1 MCGKLTAWGWNEM
14 GSCGVHCPM
23 EFIREPRLPVP
34 PIPHGQ
40 IAVKAPP
47 EIPKEV
53 PANPLVRLLPVA
65 MIVATVGMMGLY
77 FTSGGGV
84 MRNPMFMFFPAMM
97 LMSVVGTL
105 AYGARGTNRTAEI
118 NVNRRDYLRYIDTV
132 DVAIAQAAND
142 QQLSL
147 QWSHPEPEALWTLVG
162 GMRMWERNPEDPDFC
177 HIRVGVGDQL
187 LCTTLVPPELG
198 RADELDP
205 VTSTALHRLIHQR
218 SVVKV
223 LPITVALRGFPVVTI
238 DGDASAAR
246 ALLRAMVCQLAV
258 LHSPE
263 HVKIAAVVRPETE
276 GEWEWLKW
284 LPHHQHPQA
293 VDGVGPARMVY
304 RSFSKATAGFTLD
317 GDGSPHLAV
326 IVDAGLA
333 TGTEQAGRVGRVTVI
348 EVGAS
353 RGDGATAGRLRLHIA
368 GDCVT
373 IHRAAGEE
381 AVARLDK
388 LTPTQALVCARR
400 LAPYRPAAAATD
412 GTNRPS
418 TTVGWADLMGLD
430 DPARVDPAVLWGSRR
445 GQLSLRVPIGVSEH
459 GEPVDLDIKE
469 AARNGMGPHGLC
481 VGATGSGKSEFLRT
495 LTLGMITAHPPEV
508 LNLVLVDFKGGA
520 TFLGLERARHVAA
533 IITNLADEAPLVTR
547 MRDAL
552 AGEMNRRQQVL
563 RAAGNFANVGDY
575 EHARSQGAALEPLP
589 ALFIVVDEFSELLSQ
604 HPDFAEV
611 FVAIGRLGRSL
622 GMHLLLASQRLDEG
636 RLRGLETH
644 LSFRICLK
652 TFSASES
659 RAVLGVPDAY
669 HLPSA
674 PGAAYLKTASGEL
687 VRFQTAFVSGSHH
700 EPRGDVSATSVQ
712 SQKPMLFTAAP
723 VGHIIEHE
731 SRSSAP
737 TRTVFHTVVDRLADR
752 GTPAHRVWLPPLMG
766 SPTLD
771 MLIPRDG
778 PNPSLAVPI
787 GLVDCPYE
795 QRRELFVAELDAAAG
810 NIAVVGAPRSGKS
823 TALRTLMM
831 ALATTHSPADVQ
843 FYCLDFGGGSLS
855 SLRPL
860 PHVGS
865 VAGRLDVDLCRRS
878 VAVMESLMRTREA
891 KFRRLGID
899 SVAEYRRRRSVG
911 DPDLAD
917 DPFGDVFLVVD
928 GWATLRQ
935 EFDGLE
941 GSITALA
948 AQGLSFGVHVAV
960 AASRWAEMRPALK
973 DQIGTRIEL
982 RLGDP
987 ADSEMDRK
995 RARQLSGSQ
1004 PGRGIT
1010 RDGRE
1015 MAIALPRL
1023 DGTPATDDLAEA
1035 IAASALRVSQRWD
1048 GQSAPQ
1054 IELLPTRVDHQ
1065 SVVAKEVGQRP
1076 ASEIMIGLSEREL
1089 QPVAVDFTEQPHL
1102 LVLGAAECG
1111 KTSALRLLCREIIRT
1126 NDADSAQ
1133 FEIVDFRRTLL
1144 GVVESAH
1151 LAGYTM
1157 STAALTSRLPALVDR
1172 LQARMPGEH
1181 VTQHQL
1187 RTRTWWSGPEIYLV
1201 IDDYDLVAE
1210 ASGNPLA
1217 PLADLLP
1224 HAKDLG
1230 LHVVVAR
1237 RSGGAARAMF
1247 DPVLARLRDV
1257 GCIGLMMSASP
1268 DEGVL
1273 LGSVRPSWLPA
1284 GRATLLT
1291 RGNPD
1296 QLIQVAWSDPP

>member
-1 MCGKLTAWGWNEM
+1 
-14 GSCGVHCPM
+14 
-23 EFIREPRLPVP
+23 
-34 PIPHGQ
+34 
-40 IAVKAPP
+40 
-47 EIPKEV
+47 
-53 PANPLVRLLPVA
+53 
-65 MIVATVGMMGLY
+65 
-77 FTSGGGV
+77 
-84 MRNPMFMFFPAMM
+84 
-97 LMSVVGTL
+97 
-105 AYGARGTNRTAEI
+105 
-118 NVNRRDYLRYIDTV
+118 
-132 DVAIAQAAND
+132 
-142 QQLSL
+142 
-147 QWSHPEPEALWTLVG
+147 
-162 GMRMWERNPEDPDFC
+162 
-177 HIRVGVGDQL
+177 
-187 LCTTLVPPELG
+187 
-198 RADELDP
+198 
-205 VTSTALHRLIHQR
+205 
-218 SVVKV
+218 
-223 LPITVALRGFPVVTI
+223 
-238 DGDASAAR
+238 
-246 ALLRAMVCQLAV
+246 
-258 LHSPE
+258 
-263 HVKIAAVVRPETE
+263 
-276 GEWEWLKW
+276 
-284 LPHHQHPQA
+284 
-293 VDGVGPARMVY
+293 
-304 RSFSKATAGFTLD
+304 
-317 GDGSPHLAV
+317 
-326 IVDAGLA
+326 
-333 TGTEQAGRVGRVTVI
+333 
-348 EVGAS
+348 
-353 RGDGATAGRLRLHIA
+353 
-368 GDCVT
+368 
-373 IHRAAGEE
+373 
-381 AVARLDK
+381 
-388 LTPTQALVCARR
+388 
-400 LAPYRPAAAATD
+400 
-412 GTNRPS
+412 
-418 TTVGWADLMGLD
+418 
-430 DPARVDPAVLWGSRR
+430 
-445 GQLSLRVPIGVSEH
+445 
-459 GEPVDLDIKE
+459 
-469 AARNGMGPHGLC
+469 
-481 VGATGSGKSEFLRT
+481 
-495 LTLGMITAHPPEV
+495 
-508 LNLVLVDFKGGA
+508 
-520 TFLGLERARHVAA
+520 
-533 IITNLADEAPLVTR
+533 
-547 MRDAL
+547 
-552 AGEMNRRQQVL
+552 
-563 RAAGNFANVGDY
+563 
-575 EHARSQGAALEPLP
+575 
-589 ALFIVVDEFSELLSQ
+589 
-604 HPDFAEV
+604 
-611 FVAIGRLGRSL
+611 
-622 GMHLLLASQRLDEG
+622 
-636 RLRGLETH
+636 
-644 LSFRICLK
+644 
-652 TFSASES
+652 
-659 RAVLGVPDAY
+659 
-669 HLPSA
+669 
-674 PGAAYLKTASGEL
+674 
-687 VRFQTAFVSGSHH
+687 
-700 EPRGDVSATSVQ
+700 
-712 SQKPMLFTAAP
+712 
-723 VGHIIEHE
+723 
-731 SRSSAP
+731 
-737 TRTVFHTVVDRLADR
+737 
-752 GTPAHRVWLPPLMG
+752 MG

-810 NIAVVGAPRSGKS
+810 NIAIVGAPRSGKS

-855 SLRPL
+855 SLRLL

-865 VAGRLDVDLCRRS
+865 VAGRLDVDLCRRT

-899 SVAEYRRRRSVG
+899 SVAEYRRRRSAG

-1023 DGTPATDDLAEA
+1023 DGTPATDDLAEV
-1035 IAASALRVSQRWD
+1035 IAASALRVSQLWD

-1054 IELLPTRVDHQ
+1054 IELLPARVDHQ